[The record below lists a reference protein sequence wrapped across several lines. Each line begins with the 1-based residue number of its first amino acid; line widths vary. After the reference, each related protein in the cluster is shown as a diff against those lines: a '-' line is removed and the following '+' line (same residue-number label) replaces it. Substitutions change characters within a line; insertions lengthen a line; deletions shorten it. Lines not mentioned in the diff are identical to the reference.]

1 MDIKFVIDFPHPRQ
15 PNIHQ
20 IFDESNVIAP
30 SKADILSNNKKLGM
44 LSVKKTRHFKT
55 RSFAFILTYPTA
67 LSTLDDGDRL
77 TELK

>member
-1 MDIKFVIDFPHPRQ
+1 MVDNRYHTSWHL
-15 PNIHQ
+15 NIYQ
-20 IFDESNVIAP
+20 LLDESYVIAT

-44 LSVKKTRHFKT
+44 LSVKKKTRHFKT